1 MKNINIEGLK
11 RTLKKGIV
19 LVGMVSLLS
28 GCGSKEET
36 KNMPVPT
43 QTVTITND
51 VKDDAVTADVETKE
65 EIKKEVKEVVTVSGI
80 EDTTKKS
87 FKSVKSALIN
97 AQKNTKETFTA
108 APATEAKKEVSANS
122 GEENLDI
129 ESIRESYKLSTADYE
144 KAYANFYN
152 IYGKDEQLL
161 NINSVDAIVYYMN
174 AGSLTEQANYE
185 IAGKYVVNDSQAI
198 IDDMSIAREDI
209 INYNINALMA
219 GEVAPVYI
227 SEAVAKEDQKAT
239 VKYIESLIEKIANG
253 KDKEEKLNALK
264 EFHSII
270 MYGDADLANE
280 TNTEKYDG
288 VKYNELTA
296 QQQFAISTIY
306 IPEVNVLA
314 GVQGIDFTTY
324 FNDVKSNAIKD
335 MSDYIDTLPNPLSKE
350 GCKELVIK

>member
-51 VKDDAVTADVETKE
+51 VKEPETIVVDVEKVDTKQE
-65 EIKKEVKEVVTVSGI
+65 VKKEVGN
-80 EDTTKKS
+80 KS
-87 FKSVKSALIN
+87 FKAALKDKLTTPIKD
-97 AQKNTKETFTA
+97 QVNTKEVLATI
-108 APATEAKKEVSANS
+108 PATETKNEVSANS
-122 GEENLDI
+122 GEDNLDI

-152 IYGKDEQLL
+152 TYGKDEQLL

-185 IAGKYVVNDSQAI
+185 IAGKYIVNDSQAI